1 MPSKLSY
8 ANNCLIY
15 SAILR
20 NGTEAD
26 IALLQNLR
34 SVTDPEK
41 VSDYYTRSA
50 DIIKLIT
57 GDSNYDEAY
66 WDSHYTQ
73 YITGVLDSL
82 KSNRADEAIDKI
94 LAMLD
99 SLESELR
106 G

>member
-8 ANNCLIY
+8 ANNCLVY

-34 SVTDPEK
+34 SVTNPSQ
-41 VSDYYTRSA
+41 VSEYYTRSA

-57 GDSNYDEAY
+57 DNPEYNEAY
-66 WDSHYTQ
+66 WDLHYTQ
-73 YITGVLDSL
+73 YITDILASL
-82 KSNRADEAIDKI
+82 KSNNADDAIGKI

>member
-8 ANNCLIY
+8 SNNCLVY

-26 IALLQNLR
+26 VALLQNLR
-34 SVTDPEK
+34 SVTDPLK

-57 GDSNYDEAY
+57 GNPEFNEEY
-66 WDSHYTQ
+66 WDFHYTQ
-73 YITGVLDSL
+73 YITDILASL
-82 KSNRADEAIDKI
+82 KANNADEAIDKI

>member
-8 ANNCLIY
+8 ANNCLVY

-26 IALLQNLR
+26 IALLQRLR
-34 SVTDPEK
+34 AVTDPLK
-41 VSDYYTRSA
+41 VSEYYTRSA
-50 DIIKLIT
+50 EIIKLIT
-57 GDSNYDEAY
+57 GNPHYDEAY

-73 YITGVLDSL
+73 YISGVVESL
-82 KSNRADEAIDKI
+82 KANNSDEAIDKI
-94 LAMLD
+94 LEMLD
-99 SLESELR
+99 LLESELR